1 MNKEPQKHTFKSG
14 EYDIPRIM
22 EKIPHRAPLLLVDRV
37 HEFETFNSIEALKC
51 VTYNEPFFTGHFPS
65 RPVMPGVLIIEALA
79 QTSGILVVESLGKES
94 EGKLVYFMSIDNAKF
109 RRLVVPG
116 DQLTLKADV
125 IQMRKTVWKFEGKA
139 FVGDQLAAEAT
150 FTAMLV
156 DA

>member
-1 MNKEPQKHTFKSG
+1 MTSDVQTFKAG

-22 EKIPHRAPLLLVDRV
+22 EKIPHRSPLLLVDRV
-37 HEFETFNSIEALKC
+37 NQFELFKSIEALKS
-51 VTYNEPFFTGHFPS
+51 VTYNEPFFTGHFPA

-79 QTSGILVVESLGKES
+79 QASGILVVESLGKES

-109 RRLVVPG
+109 RRLVTPG
-116 DQLTLKADV
+116 DQLVLKADV
-125 IQMRKTVWKFEGKA
+125 VQMRKNVWKFDGKA
-139 FVGDQLAAEAT
+139 YVDDQLCAEAS